1 MRSHEQHRHSPRVVQ
16 QVSHAILRQ
25 RRVHEQE
32 GASCALRNQLTKH
45 QLGTLLG
52 HDRDDWALLWL
63 LCGRCSC
70 RCLQPWNV
78 IICSVQERL
87 QRDGLRRAGG
97 LCEVEQHCTLE
108 ISEKWSAQNS
118 SRRPAARLGNL
129 KMYRS
134 ISTTS
139 SSKVRFGLTVVLTDL
154 GGRRHGRGLVAQVL
168 DEELHRQ
175 SPTAGATV

>member
-97 LCEVEQHCTLE
+97 LCEVE
-108 ISEKWSAQNS
+108 
-118 SRRPAARLGNL
+118 
-129 KMYRS
+129 
-134 ISTTS
+134 
-139 SSKVRFGLTVVLTDL
+139 
-154 GGRRHGRGLVAQVL
+154 
-168 DEELHRQ
+168 
-175 SPTAGATV
+175 

>member
-70 RCLQPWNV
+70 HCLQPWNV

-97 LCEVEQHCTLE
+97 LCEVEQD
-108 ISEKWSAQNS
+108 
-118 SRRPAARLGNL
+118 SRHHQL
-129 KMYRS
+129 S
-134 ISTTS
+134 
-139 SSKVRFGLTVVLTDL
+139 RFT
-154 GGRRHGRGLVAQVL
+154 
-168 DEELHRQ
+168 
-175 SPTAGATV
+175 